1 MTMELTLQQ
10 ESSFTAQ
17 FSTEREGW
25 KKIRLIYRATGR
37 RNLYAVDLDGESLSG
52 VFLPAGG
59 EERTAVTLRLPA
71 GAHELRLSRREGD
84 AQILQVLLEDAEPAV
99 LPPAR
104 TSLSDPAASPAARGL
119 MALLGSLYGK
129 RVLLGQHTKDIPMAR
144 SPSSSA
150 SRARSPRSAALNCW
164 AIRPTSSGRPRTSR
178 P

>member
-104 TSLSDPAASPAARGL
+104 TSLFRRKA
-119 MALLGSLYGK
+119 GK
-129 RVLLGQHTKDIPMAR
+129 GAVQMK
-144 SPSSSA
+144 
-150 SRARSPRSAALNCW
+150 
-164 AIRPTSSGRPRTSR
+164 IRRM
-178 P
+178 

>member
-59 EERTAVTLRLPA
+59 EERTAVTLRLP
-71 GAHELRLSRREGD
+71 
-84 AQILQVLLEDAEPAV
+84 
-99 LPPAR
+99 PAR
-104 TSLSDPAASPAARGL
+104 TNCAFRAGRATR
-119 MALLGSLYGK
+119 
-129 RVLLGQHTKDIPMAR
+129 R
-144 SPSSSA
+144 SCRSCWRTPRPRSCRR
-150 SRARSPRSAALNCW
+150 RARA
-164 AIRPTSSGRPRTSR
+164 
-178 P
+178 